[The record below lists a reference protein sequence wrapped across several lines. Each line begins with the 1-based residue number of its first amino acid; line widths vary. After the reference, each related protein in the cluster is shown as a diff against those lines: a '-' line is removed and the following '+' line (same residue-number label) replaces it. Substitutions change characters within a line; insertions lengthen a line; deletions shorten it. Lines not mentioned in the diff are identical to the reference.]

1 MPRRKYDKV
10 ETDQK
15 PTLVRVAVILLY
27 IFWGVNMLVLVGLSI
42 INKRP
47 NISLP
52 SIFVFLSIGLIY
64 LISIGKSWA
73 RNLLLVFFILGMCS
87 SLVLL
92 PVISTAMRYQIVI
105 SVLNYAL
112 GIIPLI
118 LLFLKPSRQW
128 FKSFK

>member
-1 MPRRKYDKV
+1 MGRRKYDKI
-10 ETDQK
+10 ETGQK

-27 IFWGVNMLVLVGLSI
+27 VFWGVNMLILVGLSI

-47 NISLP
+47 YISLP

-92 PVISTAMRYQIVI
+92 PVISAEMRYQIVI

-118 LLFLKPSRQW
+118 LLFLKPARQW
-128 FKSFK
+128 FKEAK